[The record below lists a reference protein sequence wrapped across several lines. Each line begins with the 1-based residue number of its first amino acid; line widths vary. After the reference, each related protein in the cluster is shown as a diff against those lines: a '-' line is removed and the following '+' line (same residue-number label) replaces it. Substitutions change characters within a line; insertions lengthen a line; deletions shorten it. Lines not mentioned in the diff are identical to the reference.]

1 MGGAHLRAPNSQP
14 IERGVVGGIG
24 TVVHGR
30 QQLNQQEIKR
40 NELESSLNRN
50 EIQKSP
56 NVPANP
62 NPKST
67 CLPLAMAAES
77 STSPRRPPSWALQR
91 PAAATARGG
100 GCYGFG
106 GGNGAAVA
114 VSGAAHREGKLNP
127 NWSGSTILTTAEW
140 APPLRL
146 TGAHPLRPDI
156 ATSAERWGRDVST
169 AVNLPQIEF

>member
-24 TVVHGR
+24 TVVNGR
-30 QQLNQQEIKR
+30 QTLNQQEIKR

-67 CLPLAMAAES
+67 SLPLALAAES

-91 PAAATARGG
+91 PAAATAGGG

-114 VSGAAHREGKLNP
+114 VSGAAQREGKLNP
-127 NWSGSTILTTAEW
+127 NWSGSTISTNCGVGPTSTANGR
-140 APPLRL
+140 APASSR
-146 TGAHPLRPDI
+146 HCH
-156 ATSAERWGRDVST
+156 VST
-169 AVNLPQIEF
+169 TVGSGCQHGCQFASN

>member
-24 TVVHGR
+24 TVVNGR
-30 QQLNQQEIKR
+30 QTLNQPEINR

-67 CLPLAMAAES
+67 SLPLTLAAES
-77 STSPRRPPSWALQR
+77 STSPRRPPSLALQR
-91 PAAATARGG
+91 PAAATAGG
-100 GCYGFG
+100 GCKGFDS
-106 GGNGAAVA
+106 GNGAAVA

-127 NWSGSTILTTAEW
+127 KWSGSTISTA
-140 APPLRL
+140 RG
-146 TGAHPLRPDI
+146 GAHLY
-156 ATSAERWGRDVST
+156 S
-169 AVNLPQIEF
+169 